1 MRTEEALL
9 ELESSPEGL
18 SNEEAKKRLVR
29 YGPNQLEEK
38 NRVTPWKVL
47 VRQLA
52 NVIVWVLAAAAI
64 ISLMAHEVINFWA
77 IIGII
82 LFVILMGF
90 LQEYRAEKAMEAL
103 KKFVQPVTRVHR
115 EGTLKEIPSSDVV
128 PGDIL
133 VLESGDMIPAD
144 ALVMEMVG
152 LRIEEAALTG
162 ESMPVNKEKDE
173 MIFAGTQIVHGKC
186 SALVISTGMGTKLGE
201 IAGLVQQEEETT
213 PLQEKIAKL
222 ARTLAIIALIASLV
236 TLVTGI
242 YKGAPV
248 AEMLLIAIALAV
260 AAVPEG
266 LPLTMTITLA
276 NGMRHMAKQ
285 NAIVRKMLGVETLG
299 STTVICTDK
308 TGTLTRNE
316 MIVRRI
322 ILPGRELD
330 VTGTGYEPIG
340 ELLNDKTPIDFE
352 HDKGLELLLTAG
364 TLCNNA
370 SLEEL
375 NNEWKGVGDPTEIAL
390 LVAAAKAGI
399 WKGELD
405 DELPR
410 LQEVIFTSERKM
422 MSTLHDTQDQEMAF
436 TKGAPE
442 MVLDR
447 CTRIYGPSGVRDLT
461 KQDREEMLEKNLELA
476 QRTYRVL
483 ALAYRPL
490 NSKSEELEKDMIFLG
505 LVAMLDPPREE
516 AKSAIETCHKAGI
529 KVVMITGDNQETAK
543 AIAREIGLFDGT
555 VCLDNITDEKIRNI
569 VGDGAIT
576 GTELDELD
584 DAEFKS
590 VVEGINIYAR
600 ARPEQKLRIIK
611 ALQDKGQVVAMTGD
625 GVNDAPALRKADIG
639 ISMGVKGTDVAREAS
654 VMVLQDDNFATIVEA
669 VKMGRGIYANIE
681 KFTTYLVSRNFTEM
695 MLILIAITLLG
706 FNYIPLLALQIL
718 FINMFNEVVPAISL
732 GMDPVRDSIMHKKP
746 RDPKEEIL
754 SRRNLVLVI
763 SIALTM
769 SIVSFLVFLIADPF
783 TDLQK
788 ARTLTFVTIVSMALF
803 VPNAFRSLDEPAIR
817 MGLFSNRLMLTGM
830 FITLLLI
837 LSVVY
842 IPLLQM
848 VFKLTPLSLEEWM
861 LPIGAAFLTL
871 LIAEGIKLVA
881 RGRKEDAGIMAQCG
895 SLERTVDK

>member
-1 MRTEEALL
+1 MHIDEAFLKY
-9 ELESSPEGL
+9 ESSREGL
-18 SNEEAKKRLVR
+18 SNEEAKKRLSI

-38 NRVTPWKVL
+38 NKVTPFKVL
-47 VRQLA
+47 IRQLS

-64 ISLMAHEVINFWA
+64 IALMAHEVINFWA
-77 IIGII
+77 INVII

-103 KKFVQPVTRVHR
+103 RKFVQPVTRVR
-115 EGTLKEIPSSDVV
+115 RNGTLKEISSMDVV

-133 VLESGDMIPAD
+133 VLESGDMVPAD
-144 ALVMEMVG
+144 ALIIEMVG
-152 LRIEEAALTG
+152 LRVEEAALTG
-162 ESMPVNKEKDE
+162 ESRPVNKDKDDF
-173 MIFAGTQIVHGKC
+173 IYAGTQVVHGKC
-186 SALVISTGMGTKLGE
+186 TALVTSTGMKTKLGE

-213 PLQEKIAKL
+213 PLQEKIEKL
-222 ARTLAIIALIASLV
+222 ARTLAVIALTASLV
-236 TLVTGI
+236 TLFMGI
-242 YKGAPV
+242 SKGAPV
-248 AEMLLIAIALAV
+248 TEMLLIAIALAV

-285 NAIVRKMLGVETLG
+285 NAIIRKMLGVETLG
-299 STTVICTDK
+299 SVTVICTDK

-316 MIVRRI
+316 MVVRKIV
-322 ILPGRELD
+322 LPGKELD
-330 VTGTGYEPIG
+330 VTGVGYEPIG
-340 ELLNDKTPIDFE
+340 SILYGRTPIDVE
-352 HDKGLELLLTAG
+352 NEKGLELLLRAG
-364 TLCNNA
+364 ALCNNA
-370 SLEEL
+370 ALEKS

-410 LQEVIFTSERKM
+410 LQEIIFTSERKM
-422 MSTLHDTQDQEMAF
+422 MSTLHEAQEQEIAF

-447 CTRIYGPSGVRDLT
+447 CTRIYDPYGVRALT
-461 KQDREEMLEKNLELA
+461 EQDREEMLEKNRELA
-476 QRTYRVL
+476 QGTYRVL
-483 ALAYRPL
+483 AVAYRSL
-490 NSKSEELEKDMIFLG
+490 NSKSGEIEKDMIFLG

-516 AKSAIETCHKAGI
+516 AKKAIETCHRAGI

-543 AIAREIGLFDGT
+543 AIARDIGLSDGT
-555 VCLDNITDEKIRNI
+555 VCLDNINDEKIRNI
-569 VGDGAIT
+569 VADGAIT

-584 DAEFKS
+584 DEEFRS

-600 ARPEQKLRIIK
+600 ARPEQKLRIIR
-611 ALQDKGQVVAMTGD
+611 ALQEKGHVVAMTGD

-639 ISMGVKGTDVAREAS
+639 VAMGVKGTDVAREAS

-669 VKMGRGIYANIE
+669 VKRGRGIYANIE
-681 KFTTYLVSRNFTEM
+681 KFTTYLVSRNFTEI
-695 MLILIAITLLG
+695 MLILIAIILLG

-718 FINMFNEVVPAISL
+718 FINMFNEVIPAISL
-732 GMDPVRDSIMHKKP
+732 GMDPIRDSIMYKKP

-754 SRRNLVLVI
+754 NRRNLTLVI

-769 SIVSFLVFLIADPF
+769 SIISFLVFLLADPF
-783 TDLQK
+783 ADVQK
-788 ARTLTFVTIVSMALF
+788 ARTLTFLTIVSMALF
-803 VPNAFRSLDEPAIR
+803 VPNAFRSLDEPAIK
-817 MGLFSNRLMLTGM
+817 MGLLSNRLMLGGM
-830 FITLLLI
+830 LITLLLI

-842 IPLLQM
+842 IPLFQL
-848 VFKLTPLSLEEWM
+848 VFELTPLSLEDWV
-861 LPIGAAFLTL
+861 LPVGAAFLTL

-881 RGRKEDAGIMAQCG
+881 RGRKEDADTNIQC
-895 SLERTVDK
+895 